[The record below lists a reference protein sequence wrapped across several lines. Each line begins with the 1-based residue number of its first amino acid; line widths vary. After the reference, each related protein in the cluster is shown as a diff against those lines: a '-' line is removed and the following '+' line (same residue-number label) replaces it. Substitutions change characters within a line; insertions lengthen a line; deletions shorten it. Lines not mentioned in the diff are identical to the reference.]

1 MNPIPLRR
9 GILYVSPEL
18 SLGFHPGTASNFS
31 YRSEPGN
38 GSLGF
43 FMQWRSRINEAR
55 RLKPPLLR
63 APHRRASPS
72 AGAPEILSRW
82 HPGELPHSDLKADLE
97 IGDVGSKLTSFAQ
110 HEPSCFVGH
119 ARRFSPRDLYISLR
133 PCSAI
138 TPWIVFSRL
147 AISPL
152 IAAMCALVI
161 SASRCQPGKG

>member
-9 GILYVSPEL
+9 GILCVSPEL

-55 RLKPPLLR
+55 RLKPALLR

-119 ARRFSPRDLYISLR
+119 ARRFSPRGSLH
-133 PCSAI
+133 
-138 TPWIVFSRL
+138 IVETFLGNHPLDCLLQL